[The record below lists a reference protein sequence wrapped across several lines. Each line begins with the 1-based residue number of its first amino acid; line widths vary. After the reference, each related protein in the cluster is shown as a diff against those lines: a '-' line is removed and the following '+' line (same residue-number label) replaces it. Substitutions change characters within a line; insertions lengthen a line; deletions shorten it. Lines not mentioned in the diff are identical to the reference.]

1 MELIEVEKTRRGL
14 YGGVVGY
21 LDFAGN
27 ADFAI
32 AIRTA
37 LMRDGTAYVQAGGG
51 IGRRL
56 QRAYEYNE
64 ATNKAKAV
72 LAAIAAAG
80 TLAAP

>member
-1 MELIEVEKTRRGL
+1 MELIEEVEKTRRGL

-37 LMRDGTAYVQAGGG
+37 LMRAGTAYVQSGAGWSPTPTAPTNTP
-51 IGRRL
+51 RRPTRRARCSARS
-56 QRAYEYNE
+56 QR
-64 ATNKAKAV
+64 
-72 LAAIAAAG
+72 
-80 TLAAP
+80 PRR